1 MQQGDCNAPS
11 TFQCVLT
18 WVFHDQIGMDIHVWF
33 DDIFIGMDTIQ
44 EHNQHL
50 LWVYEHLKE
59 EKLYISCN
67 KFDPY
72 AQVLDILGCKVDSNG
87 IHADLDKLSKIRNWH
102 MPKDHIEVLQFLGLI
117 EYLAHFLPNI
127 GAFTGPLQNIC
138 TNHMPF
144 RWSPLHQK
152 CFENI
157 KSITCKTPILK
168 PIIWDILKDA
178 MDAKKLNY
186 RCGSSWAPAQ
196 PVLVLS

>member
-59 EKLYISCN
+59 EKLYISCK

-87 IHADLDKLSKIRNWH
+87 IHMDLDKLSKIRNWR

-127 GAFTGPLQNIC
+127 GAFTGPCKIFAQIIC
-138 TNHMPF
+138 HFDGHHCTKNV
-144 RWSPLHQK
+144 L
-152 CFENI
+152 
-157 KSITCKTPILK
+157 KT
-168 PIIWDILKDA
+168 
-178 MDAKKLNY
+178 LNLLCARPQY
-186 RCGSSWAPAQ
+186 LNP
-196 PVLVLS
+196 